1 MLITKSGYCD
11 SCSKFLILL
20 RHNCSSKTRL
30 NLNHTIIMKNQVLT
44 QEEDRI
50 KFSKILK
57 EKMKKGFVIVERN
70 DKLPFAVLSKKGQ
83 KVNHNVNFIF
93 SCATLGLWSI
103 PWMYQ
108 SFVSS
113 REKRI
118 LVAID
123 EDGNTFE
130 DKCF

>member
-1 MLITKSGYCD
+1 MNNQTLTK
-11 SCSKFLILL
+11 
-20 RHNCSSKTRL
+20 
-30 NLNHTIIMKNQVLT
+30 
-44 QEEDRI
+44 EEDII

-57 EKMKKGFVIVERN
+57 EKIDKGFVIEERN
-70 DKLPFAVLSKKGQ
+70 DKLPFAVLSKKGI
-83 KVNHNVNFIF
+83 KVNHNINFIF

-108 SFVSS
+108 SFISS

-123 EDGNTFE
+123 EDGNAFE
-130 DKCF
+130 DKCFS